1 MPAFLLDLA
10 FALAIT
16 ASGIV
21 MGWWLHRR
29 VRSPAAAG
37 DEPQIAREVLGR
49 LQELAYHM
57 AANVG
62 QHASRVEEINQ
73 ELTLANG
80 RAPEAVVS
88 VVAKLIDANHDM
100 QQQLSTV
107 EHKLH
112 EQALLVELRAA
123 EARTDVLTGL
133 ANRRALDV
141 ELGRLSAESEHGGK
155 PFCLL
160 LGDIDHFKQFNDR
173 YGHPAGDGVLRSLAG
188 VLQQSARGGDLV
200 ARYGGEEFAV
210 VLPETSLA
218 EAVECVERIRRAV
231 AESRFRWGAEE
242 FHVTIS
248 FGAAEMLAG
257 EEAAG
262 LLRRA
267 DMALYAA
274 KDAGRNRSAWHDGRA
289 ICGLEEVAAA
299 PPDTLPD
306 GPATPPAAGI
316 AARSGDRPQ
325 QESGARPQQEPA
337 PRLTC
342 TRHEFDQVLGRRMA
356 EWRRGGAAPA
366 VILARVDQFP
376 ALVARYGTEAGPL
389 VLRGM
394 RHFLEAAVREMDTA
408 ADYGEATFA
417 LVMPGVSPTDV
428 TRVADRLCDAVARC
442 GLPLRGDRLH
452 FTISA
457 AAAVVAA
464 GDDAATLMRRAEEA
478 LAAAVQSGGNRAC
491 FTPSAA

>member
-1 MPAFLLDLA
+1 MSAFLLDLG

-21 MGWWLHRR
+21 TGWWLHRR
-29 VRSPAAAG
+29 LRSPAAG
-37 DEPQIAREVLGR
+37 NEPQLAREVLRR
-49 LQELAYHM
+49 LQELAYRM

-88 VVAKLIDANHDM
+88 VVAKLIDANHEM

-107 EHKLH
+107 EHRLQ

-133 ANRRALDV
+133 ANRRALDI
-141 ELGRLSAESEHGGK
+141 ELARRSAEFDRSGK
-155 PFCLL
+155 TFCLL
-160 LGDIDHFKQFNDR
+160 LGDIDHFKHFNDR
-173 YGHPAGDGVLRSLAG
+173 HGHQAGDEVLRRVAAS
-188 VLQQSARGGDLV
+188 LQQSARGGDLV

-210 VLPETSLA
+210 VLPETALA

-231 AESRFRWGAEE
+231 AESRFRSGAEE

-248 FGAAEMLAG
+248 FGAAEVLAG
-257 EEAAG
+257 EDAGG

-289 ICGLEEVAAA
+289 ICGVGEVAAA
-299 PPDTLPD
+299 PDSAPPDESAAAS
-306 GPATPPAAGI
+306 PAGGKV
-316 AARSGDRPQ
+316 ARSGDRPQ
-325 QESGARPQQEPA
+325 QGERPQQEPA
-337 PRLTC
+337 PRSTC
-342 TRHEFDQVLGRRMA
+342 TRGEFDQVLGRRMA

-366 VILARVDQFP
+366 VILARVDNFP
-376 ALVARYGTEAGPL
+376 ALVARHGTESGPL
-389 VLRGM
+389 VLRSM

-417 LVMPGVSPTDV
+417 LLMPGVSPADV
-428 TRVADRLCDAVARC
+428 ARVADRLCDAVARC
-442 GLPLRGDRLH
+442 GLPLRGERLH

-457 AAAVVAA
+457 AATVVMA

-478 LAAAVQSGGNRAC
+478 LAAAVQSGGNRAR